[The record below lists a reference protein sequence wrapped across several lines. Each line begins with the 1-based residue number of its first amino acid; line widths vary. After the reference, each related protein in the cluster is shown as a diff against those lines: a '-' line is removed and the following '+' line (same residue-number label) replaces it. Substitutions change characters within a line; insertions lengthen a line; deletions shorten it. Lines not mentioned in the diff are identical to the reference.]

1 MQDVACVRVG
11 RHNFFAMHNIAI
23 RQPTMART
31 RPLSPHLQVY
41 RLPLLALLSISHR
54 ATGVLLVA
62 GSLVLVYWL
71 TAVASGPDAFSQAQA
86 ILGSIPGR
94 AFLLVITF
102 SLFYHLSNGI
112 RHLFWDAGLGFE
124 LRTAHASGIL
134 VIVAAVVLTLV
145 AWALGYAMR

>member
-1 MQDVACVRVG
+1 
-11 RHNFFAMHNIAI
+11 
-23 RQPTMART
+23 MART

-54 ATGVLLVA
+54 ATGVLLAA

-71 TAVASGPDAFSQAQA
+71 AAVASGPDAFTDAQTL
-86 ILGSIPGR
+86 LGSLPGR

-102 SLFYHLSNGI
+102 SLFYHLGNGI
-112 RHLFWDAGLGFE
+112 RHFFWDAGLGFE
-124 LRTAHASGIL
+124 LRTARASGIL